1 MLAKSNNNKIRW
13 FRKQKS
19 INVLPGSIEL
29 LWTYQK
35 YNQQCLFSKGD
46 GEISRG
52 DKFLWDFGFMERY
65 IFCAPTTR
73 TQHAWNSYA
82 EACYKVYAMW
92 QRTWGLRGFV
102 IPHSSIF
109 ATTSE
114 SPATHSRRT
123 EREKSGK
130 KQHVKP
136 TFISRFDTPPPPP
149 PCVREEQHT
158 WMFFQQTFSEF

>member
-35 YNQQCLFSKGD
+35 YNQQCLFSKGE

-92 QRTWGLRGFV
+92 QRTWGLWGFV
-102 IPHSSIF
+102 IQHPTVNAYISVAGSSEWRENWF
-109 ATTSE
+109 HT
-114 SPATHSRRT
+114 RR
-123 EREKSGK
+123 EEKYSK
-130 KQHVKP
+130 KQHVKL
-136 TFISRFDTPPPPP
+136 
-149 PCVREEQHT
+149 
-158 WMFFQQTFSEF
+158 TFSLFHFQDGLTCILKKYFNNL